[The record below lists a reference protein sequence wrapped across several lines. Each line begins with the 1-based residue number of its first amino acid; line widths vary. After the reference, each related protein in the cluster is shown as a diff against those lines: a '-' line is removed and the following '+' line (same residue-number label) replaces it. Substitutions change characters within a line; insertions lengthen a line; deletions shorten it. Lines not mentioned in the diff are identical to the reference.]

1 MATSPSRRSTGRI
14 LLLVFGA
21 VVTLTALAIL
31 VGGAVLLW
39 AHESKRD
46 DQGYYTTSPKRF
58 ASTSGSYAL
67 VSESLDLTNDASHWL
82 FEAGRL
88 GRIRVRVINDK
99 PKPIF
104 VGIARTAAVQ
114 KYLNG
119 APYALVTDVDY
130 DPFRAKYKL
139 VPGSGA
145 PANPT
150 SRNFWAVSAS
160 GPGRQTITWEI
171 EGGHWSVV
179 VMNADAS
186 PGVDAAVDVGAK
198 ISWLIW
204 VAIGLLILGALVLVG
219 GALMIYFGARSPP
232 GAAAPVSMEGKL
244 PFESAVAHAQ
254 TYPVAVEGELDLH
267 LSRWLWLVKW
277 FLAIPHYIVLVF
289 LWIAFVVLTVIAF
302 FAILFTGHYPRSIF
316 DFNVGVLRWSWRVGF
331 YATQALGTDR
341 YPPFTLD
348 AVDYPATIDV
358 PYPERVS
365 RGLVLVKWWLLAI
378 PHYVILSFL
387 VGGWSGWL
395 WAWGWRSEWPG
406 LLGVLVFIAG
416 VVLLFTGRYPT
427 DIFRLVLGINRW
439 FFRVVAYAALMRDE
453 YPPFKLER

>member
-1 MATSPSRRSTGRI
+1 VFSRQEAEHGLVATSPPRRSTGRI

-58 ASTSGSYAL
+58 ASTSDSYAL

-119 APYALVTDVDY
+119 APYALVTDVNY

-139 VPGSGA
+139 VPGSA
-145 PANPT
+145 RKPAKPT
-150 SRNFWAVSAS
+150 SRSLWAVSAS

-179 VMNADAS
+179 VMNPDAS
-186 PGVDAAVDVGAK
+186 PGLDAAVDVGAK

-204 VAIGLLILGALVLVG
+204 VAVGLLVLGALVLVG
-219 GALMIYFGARSPP
+219 GGLMIYFGARSPP
-232 GAAAPVSMEGKL
+232 AAGAAA
-244 PFESAVAHAQ
+244 
-254 TYPVAVEGELDLH
+254 
-267 LSRWLWLVKW
+267 
-277 FLAIPHYIVLVF
+277 
-289 LWIAFVVLTVIAF
+289 
-302 FAILFTGHYPRSIF
+302 
-316 DFNVGVLRWSWRVGF
+316 
-331 YATQALGTDR
+331 ATT
-341 YPPFTLD
+341 
-348 AVDYPATIDV
+348 
-358 PYPERVS
+358 
-365 RGLVLVKWWLLAI
+365 
-378 PHYVILSFL
+378 
-387 VGGWSGWL
+387 
-395 WAWGWRSEWPG
+395 
-406 LLGVLVFIAG
+406 
-416 VVLLFTGRYPT
+416 
-427 DIFRLVLGINRW
+427 
-439 FFRVVAYAALMRDE
+439 
-453 YPPFKLER
+453 